1 MATCPPGVYGSRA
14 PWLYRRC
21 LRSSHHAVCPCLLA
35 SMCRFGSAPGLSSSR
50 CSGPCAIGRY
60 GNAEGL
66 ITHMCS
72 GPCDP
77 GYTCPAGSTK
87 PTAEPCPGAAGL
99 WPCDSGRGGRFIIL
113 VVSVFCCRGSCFC
126 CSGGTYGDG
135 ISCSGECEVRCR
147 CGIATSCADSPSLP
161 HRCASTGRLLLPTR
175 IVFTS
180 CSAVR
185 WHRLLLPC
193 RVVCT
198 AAGGCW
204 SLHAAFHR
212 CFHHAHRP
220 SPVPRRLLLCGR
232 WPSAHVPC
240 WYLRRGGRCPVVGVF
255 RPVPAWP
262 LRQWLLQPR
271 GV

>member
-1 MATCPPGVYGSRA
+1 MPTWSVRQPCSLAVPSMPPELTSRR
-14 PWLYRRC
+14 L
-21 LRSSHHAVCPCLLA
+21 SLLA
-35 SMCRFGSAPGLSSSR
+35 CFHVQVWKRARPELIHVQWPMRCWAVRQCRGLDNAYVLRPMRSRLHLPCWIDQAHCCAMPRCGGLVAVWSS
-50 CSGPCAIGRY
+50 
-60 GNAEGL
+60 
-66 ITHMCS
+66 
-72 GPCDP
+72 
-77 GYTCPAGSTK
+77 
-87 PTAEPCPGAAGL
+87 
-99 WPCDSGRGGRFIIL
+99 RGGRFIIL

-126 CSGGTYGDG
+126 CSGGAYGDG

-255 RPVPAWP
+255 RPVPAWS